1 MLKEIIT
8 SFQAYYQTHR
18 FIIKHRLWKWILIPG
33 FIYAVLFCL
42 GIYLFVV
49 SSNSAIEFML
59 QKSGVAEW
67 MVKMQNSWLSFLLIF
82 GQIILNLVLLLFYFS
97 LFKYLF
103 LIIGSPLFAYLS
115 EKTASIME
123 GKDYPFNLKQ
133 LAKDIMRGIRLALR
147 NMLWQTVYTVSILI
161 LSFIPLIGWVTPLLA
176 LLVECY
182 YLGFSMLDYS
192 CERNKL
198 STSQSIS
205 FIGRHK
211 GLAIG
216 NGMVFYMMHFIPI
229 LGWLLAP
236 SYAVIAATISLY
248 KARNEGL
255 INAAGKVNL

>member
-67 MVKMQNSWLSFLLIF
+67 MEKMQNSWLSFLLIF

-123 GKDYPFNLKQ
+123 GKDYPINCKQ
-133 LAKDIMRGIRLALR
+133 LMKDIMRGIRLSLR
-147 NMLWQTVYTVSILI
+147 NFLWQTVYTVSILI

-198 STSQSIS
+198 STSQSIA

-216 NGMVFYMMHFIPI
+216 NGMVFYLMHFIPV

-255 INAAGKVNL
+255 INVAGKVNL

>member
-1 MLKEIIT
+1 MLKEIVI
-8 SFQAYYQTHR
+8 SLQAYYHTHR

-33 FIYAVLFCL
+33 LIYAVLFCV
-42 GIYLFVV
+42 GIYLFYI
-49 SSNSAIEFML
+49 SSSSAIEFML
-59 QKSGVAEW
+59 QKSGIEEW
-67 MVKMQNSWLSFLLIF
+67 IKNSWLSFLLIF
-82 GQIILNLVLLLFYFS
+82 AQIILNLILLLFYFS

-115 EKTASIME
+115 EKTESIIE
-123 GKDYPFNLKQ
+123 GKEYPFSFKQ
-133 LAKDIMRGIRLALR
+133 LMKDMIRGIKLALR

-161 LSFIPLIGWVTPLLA
+161 LSFIPIIGWVTPLLA

-192 CERNKL
+192 CERNQL
-198 STSQSIS
+198 STAQSIG

-216 NGMVFYMMHFIPI
+216 NGMVFYLMHFIPI

-248 KARNEGL
+248 NAKTEGL
-255 INAAGKVNL
+255 INVSGKINL

>member
-1 MLKEIIT
+1 MLKEIII
-8 SFQAYYQTHR
+8 SLQAYQHTHR

-33 FIYAVLFCL
+33 LIYTILFII
-42 GIYLFVV
+42 GIYLFYV
-49 SSNSAIEFML
+49 SSSNAIEFML
-59 QKSGVAEW
+59 QKSGIEEW
-67 MVKMQNSWLSFLLIF
+67 IKNSWLSFLLIF
-82 GQIILNLVLLLFYFS
+82 AQIILNLILLLFYFS

-115 EKTASIME
+115 EKTESIIE
-123 GKDYPFNLKQ
+123 GKEYPFNFKQ
-133 LAKDIMRGIRLALR
+133 LMKDIIRGIKLALR
-147 NMLWQTVYTVSILI
+147 NMLWQTVYTISILI
-161 LSFIPLIGWVTPLLA
+161 LSFIPVIGWVTPLLA

-198 STSQSIS
+198 STAQSIG

-216 NGMVFYMMHFIPI
+216 NGMVFYLMHFIPI

-236 SYAVIAATISLY
+236 SYAVIAATISLH
-248 KARNEGL
+248 KAKNEGL
-255 INAAGKVNL
+255 INVSGKINL